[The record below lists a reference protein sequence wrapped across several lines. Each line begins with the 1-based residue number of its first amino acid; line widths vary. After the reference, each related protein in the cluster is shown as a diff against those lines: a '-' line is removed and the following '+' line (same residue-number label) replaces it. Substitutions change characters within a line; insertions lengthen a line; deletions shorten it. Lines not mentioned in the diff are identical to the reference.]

1 VPALGYVEND
11 ILEHAGADGR
21 GLAMWVSSVQ
31 SDRVQV
37 TFVTESLTTFTST
50 KHF

>member
-1 VPALGYVEND
+1 MLVLVFAFFSMLMVG
-11 ILEHAGADGR
+11 
-21 GLAMWVSSVQ
+21 VSPCGFQ